1 MTKLCKS
8 FFDGSSSPT
17 SPSLDPKRLEEKI
30 FILLNWAMG
39 LYQLGIHR
47 PYGVYTLLKM
57 WSEQRY
63 EYVATASAPTPP
75 VDLFPHLYNWLDN
88 SVAAKKESNV
98 QAIGITFG
106 EFTRQGLFSYGR
118 FLQALIAR
126 GHTARSRPNGPVSH
140 HLALLSAMPIF
151 VQAKD
156 LLQQR
161 RIALSGDDMEQRRA
175 DEAAETA
182 ALQAFKDEV
191 EEYIPEI
198 FDSE

>member
-1 MTKLCKS
+1 
-8 FFDGSSSPT
+8 
-17 SPSLDPKRLEEKI
+17 
-30 FILLNWAMG
+30 
-39 LYQLGIHR
+39 
-47 PYGVYTLLKM
+47 
-57 WSEQRY
+57 
-63 EYVATASAPTPP
+63 
-75 VDLFPHLYNWLDN
+75 
-88 SVAAKKESNV
+88 
-98 QAIGITFG
+98 
-106 EFTRQGLFSYGR
+106 
-118 FLQALIAR
+118 
-126 GHTARSRPNGPVSH
+126 
-140 HLALLSAMPIF
+140 MPIF